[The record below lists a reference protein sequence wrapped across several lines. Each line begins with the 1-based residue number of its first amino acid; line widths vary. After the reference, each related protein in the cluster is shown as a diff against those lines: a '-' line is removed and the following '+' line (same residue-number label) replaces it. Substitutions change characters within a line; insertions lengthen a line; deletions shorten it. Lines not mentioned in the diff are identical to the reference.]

1 MTNNFISRY
10 YAHKYAA
17 ANGLTDYIVSGNANV
32 GYRIY
37 IPLELL
43 KEVEPHGKDR
53 KD

>member
-1 MTNNFISRY
+1 MTNNFTSRY

-17 ANGLTDYIVSGNANV
+17 ANGLTDYIVSGNDNV

-43 KEVEPHGKDR
+43 REGESRGKDR